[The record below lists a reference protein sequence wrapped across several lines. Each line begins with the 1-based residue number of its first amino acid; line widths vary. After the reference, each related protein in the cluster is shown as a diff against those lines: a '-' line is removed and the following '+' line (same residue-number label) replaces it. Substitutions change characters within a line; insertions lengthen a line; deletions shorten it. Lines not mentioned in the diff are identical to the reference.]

1 LIYSLKDLLLT
12 SENNQIEPFY
22 PYIAKAENSKSVL
35 RFSHGG
41 DLFEFTVQDELAK
54 EITTLGLILVDDNHG
69 ATDYQDIIKISNLA
83 SDLRNRPYTSFA
95 ISSNTLSKGKID
107 TVPKDGPVQSA
118 PYDLVRNGS
127 CTTLLSYLLSVL
139 FNYEC
144 ESRVSIGERVS
155 TATPSNTNSS
165 AINLIVSHCLHA
177 DTFGTLH
184 TLFKASLV
192 DVALPF
198 ILDAVHGSHT
208 FFSADSEHYYGDSNE
223 LADINLLHRVVS
235 FLSLNKDDPVL
246 GHSVHRFV
254 DEFLISSKTFSLFS
268 SYRNHQSASKDFYL
282 LVEINNTLLKLSET
296 TLNKKMTRSL
306 YDLPFILSGANCF
319 SDGQIQSMVESF
331 KEHLDYKLQS
341 KQEKPLKSFKGINFK
356 AKGSNSS
363 ITISNSDTMINALA
377 KLIESPVD
385 CSPLLHH
392 SLLKFEEGTVRC
404 LLLKVLETCTFERCV
419 QFLNKYA
426 SVNEDEPF
434 NIFDKI
440 KVTELKSEKLSHQYE
455 NIKAYAFKT
464 LSNLDL
470 GDVILNYSKRKMSFK
485 KLVEEYVS
493 NQNKDDVINALPL
506 IYIAQAKLLTI
517 SHKIPPLELL
527 SYKPNQRVKLWC
539 LKNIAK

>member
-1 LIYSLKDLLLT
+1 
-12 SENNQIEPFY
+12 
-22 PYIAKAENSKSVL
+22 
-35 RFSHGG
+35 
-41 DLFEFTVQDELAK
+41 
-54 EITTLGLILVDDNHG
+54 
-69 ATDYQDIIKISNLA
+69 
-83 SDLRNRPYTSFA
+83 
-95 ISSNTLSKGKID
+95 
-107 TVPKDGPVQSA
+107 
-118 PYDLVRNGS
+118 
-127 CTTLLSYLLSVL
+127 
-139 FNYEC
+139 
-144 ESRVSIGERVS
+144 
-155 TATPSNTNSS
+155 
-165 AINLIVSHCLHA
+165 
-177 DTFGTLH
+177 
-184 TLFKASLV
+184 
-192 DVALPF
+192 
-198 ILDAVHGSHT
+198 
-208 FFSADSEHYYGDSNE
+208 
-223 LADINLLHRVVS
+223 
-235 FLSLNKDDPVL
+235 
-246 GHSVHRFV
+246 
-254 DEFLISSKTFSLFS
+254 
-268 SYRNHQSASKDFYL
+268 
-282 LVEINNTLLKLSET
+282 
-296 TLNKKMTRSL
+296 
-306 YDLPFILSGANCF
+306 
-319 SDGQIQSMVESF
+319 MVESF